1 MKRFFNTIM
10 IISACMVLA
19 ISCKEE
25 DNVVSEFSIDKTEIA
40 IGADGGSELLE
51 IKGNVK
57 WQGTSESSWLKFS
70 PSNGEGSA
78 ICEVLVDSSVVA
90 EPREGVITFM
100 AAGQTSATTVKVMQ
114 MGYAKGI
121 FVSEEDRAI
130 SVENS
135 AKLEERFFEVTMMA
149 NVNFDVQVNN
159 LPAED
164 GTVSDKEWLTYKKET
179 PNYEYGDRPRLLKL
193 HFDWDVNMS
202 ETARTA
208 EVIITPQET
217 SDTEGDGAVKL
228 IVTQKAAPVIT
239 DDRAGDSLAIL
250 SIYSSMNGLF
260 AWDASENMRY
270 WKGVELWE
278 TTDKYIKIEA
288 DGTINYSAP
297 VPKELVGRLKS
308 VEFTLFET
316 EESLPYQV
324 KYLKTAESITFSG
337 NSNTFL
343 KNIVLGN
350 EICDLVKYGNLRK
363 LTVRAYGLVGLPAN
377 FTEFG
382 KTLISL
388 DLSSNNFEVMGKS
401 GSTINGV
408 KVLGIESITRENF
421 PHLRNLYLNK
431 INRYD
436 TTKDL
441 SAYTD
446 KKDEKLGF
454 RWTTGFGA
462 GFLTPAEGYNNSYF
476 KELLKWEELECLSL
490 SLNMLDGQLPSDA
503 EVKQLL
509 GADKVYTESYIQNA
523 AYKDTISIQ
532 DAEKYLLA
540 NGGAPRVW
548 PKMKSLSLNLNFMTG
563 QLPDWILYH
572 PYLTFW
578 DPFTMI
584 FQQEL
589 STTASKAKNTKGE
602 VITTFSNEPTNLSN
616 YGVEDDGITRK
627 MSYYEMYPKR
637 KPQITDESEEG
648 N

>member
-1 MKRFFNTIM
+1 MKRFLNIIM
-10 IISACMVLA
+10 VISACMVLA
-19 ISCKEE
+19 VSCKEE

-40 IGADGGSELLE
+40 VGADGGSELLE

-70 PSNGEGSA
+70 PSNGEGA
-78 ICEVLVDSSVVA
+78 ATCEVLVDSSVVA

-100 AAGQTSATTVKVMQ
+100 AAGQTTATTVKVMQ

-121 FVSEEDRAI
+121 FVSEEDRTI

-149 NVNFDVQVNN
+149 NVNFDVRVNN

-164 GTVSDKEWLTYKKET
+164 GTVSDKEWLKYKKET
-179 PNYEYGDRPRLLKL
+179 PNYDYGDRPRLLKL
-193 HFDWDVNMS
+193 HFDWEINMT
-202 ETARTA
+202 EKARTA

-217 SDTEGDGAVKL
+217 SDTEGNGAIKL
-228 IVTQKAAPVIT
+228 VVTQKPAPVIT
-239 DDRAGDSLAIL
+239 DDRAGDSLALL
-250 SIYSSMNGLF
+250 SIYSSMNGIF
-260 AWDASENMRY
+260 TWDASENMRY
-270 WKGVELWE
+270 WNGVELWE
-278 TTDKYIKIEA
+278 ATDKYIEIEE
-288 DGTINYSAP
+288 DGTINYSAS
-297 VPKELVGRLKS
+297 VPKDLIGRLKS
-308 VEFTLFET
+308 VEFIAFET
-316 EESLPYQV
+316 KESLPYQV

-343 KNIVLGN
+343 KDIVLGN
-350 EICDLVKYGNLRK
+350 EICELAQYGHLRNLAI
-363 LTVRAYGLVGLPAN
+363 RAYGLVGLPEN

-382 KTLISL
+382 KTLVSL

-441 SAYTD
+441 SAY
-446 KKDEKLGF
+446 KGKDDKLGF
-454 RWTTGFGA
+454 RWTTGFGE

-509 GADKVYTESYIQNA
+509 GDKVVYEEADIA
-523 AYKDTISIQ
+523 EYKDSISID
-532 DAEKYLLA
+532 DAKKYLLKG
-540 NGGAPRVW
+540 GGAPKVW
-548 PKMKSLSLNLNFMTG
+548 PKMKSLSLNLNFLTG
-563 QLPDWILYH
+563 ELPDWILYH
-572 PYLTFW
+572 PYLSFW

-589 STTASKAKNTKGE
+589 STTSSKAKNTKGE
-602 VITTFSNEPTNLSN
+602 VITKFSNEPTNLSN
-616 YGVEDDGITRK
+616 YGGKT
-627 MSYYEMYPKR
+627 SYYEMYPKR

>member
-1 MKRFFNTIM
+1 MKRFLNIIM
-10 IISACMVLA
+10 VISACMILA
-19 ISCKEE
+19 VSCKEE

-40 IGADGGSELLE
+40 VGADGGSELLE

-70 PSNGEGSA
+70 PSNGEGA
-78 ICEVLVDSSVVA
+78 ATCEVLVDSSVVA

-100 AAGQTSATTVKVMQ
+100 AAGQTTATTVKVMQ

-121 FVSEEDRAI
+121 FVSEEDRTI

-149 NVNFDVQVNN
+149 NVNFDVRVNN

-164 GTVSDKEWLTYKKET
+164 GTVSDKEWLKYKKET
-179 PNYEYGDRPRLLKL
+179 PNYDYGDRPRLLKL
-193 HFDWDVNMS
+193 HFDWEINMT
-202 ETARTA
+202 EKARTA

-217 SDTEGDGAVKL
+217 SDTEGDGTIKL
-228 IVTQKAAPVIT
+228 VVTQKPAPVIT
-239 DDRAGDSLAIL
+239 DDRAGDSLALL
-250 SIYSSMNGLF
+250 SIYSSMNGIF
-260 AWDASENMRY
+260 TWDASENMRY

-278 TTDKYIKIEA
+278 ATDKYIEIEA
-288 DGTINYSAP
+288 NGTINYSAS
-297 VPKELVGRLKS
+297 VPKDLIGRLKS
-308 VEFTLFET
+308 VEFIAFET
-316 EESLPYQV
+316 KESLPYQV

-343 KNIVLGN
+343 KDIVLGN
-350 EICDLVKYGNLRK
+350 EICELAQYGHLRNLAI
-363 LTVRAYGLVGLPAN
+363 RAYGLVGLPEN

-382 KTLISL
+382 KTLVSL

-408 KVLGIESITRENF
+408 KVLGIESITQENF
-421 PHLRNLYLNK
+421 PYLRSLYLNK

-441 SAYTD
+441 SAY
-446 KKDEKLGF
+446 KGKDDKLGF
-454 RWTTGFGA
+454 RWTTGYGGDEFPG
-462 GFLTPAEGYNNSYF
+462 PSDGYDNTYF
-476 KELLKWEELECLSL
+476 KELLQWENLEYLSL
-490 SLNMLDGQLPSDA
+490 SLNMLDGELPSD
-503 EVKQLL
+503 QDLL
-509 GADKVYTESYIQNA
+509 DLGIKPYTDVDINNA
-523 AYKDTISIQ
+523 ANKDTIE
-532 DAEKYLLA
+532 DAKKYLLKD
-540 NGGAPRVW
+540 GGAPKVW
-548 PKMKSLSLNLNFMTG
+548 PRMKKLSLNLNFMTG
-563 QLPDWILYH
+563 KLPDWILYH
-572 PYLTFW
+572 PYLSFW

-589 STTASKAKNTKGE
+589 STTSSKAKNTKGE
-602 VITTFSNEPTNLSN
+602 VITKFSNEPTNLSN
-616 YGVEDDGITRK
+616 YGFEDDGITRK

>member
-1 MKRFFNTIM
+1 MKRFLNIIM
-10 IISACMVLA
+10 VISACMVLA
-19 ISCKEE
+19 VSCKEE

-40 IGADGGSELLE
+40 VGADGGSELLE

-57 WQGTSESSWLKFS
+57 WQGTSECSWLKFS
-70 PSNGEGSA
+70 PSNGEGA
-78 ICEVLVDSSVVA
+78 ATCEVLVDSSVVA

-100 AAGQTSATTVKVMQ
+100 AAGQTTATTVKVMQ

-121 FVSEEDRAI
+121 FVSEEDRTI

-149 NVNFDVQVNN
+149 NVNFDVRVNN

-164 GTVSDKEWLTYKKET
+164 GTVSDKEWLKYKKET
-179 PNYEYGDRPRLLKL
+179 PNYDYGDRPRLLKL
-193 HFDWDVNMS
+193 HFDWEINMT
-202 ETARTA
+202 EKARTA

-217 SDTEGDGAVKL
+217 SDTEGDGTIKL
-228 IVTQKAAPVIT
+228 VVTQKPAPVIT
-239 DDRAGDSLAIL
+239 DDRAGDSLALL
-250 SIYSSMNGLF
+250 SIYSSMNGIF
-260 AWDASENMRY
+260 TWDASENMRY

-278 TTDKYIKIEA
+278 ATDKYIEIKE
-288 DGTINYSAP
+288 DGTINYSAS
-297 VPKELVGRLKS
+297 VPKDLIGRLKS
-308 VEFTLFET
+308 VEFIAFET
-316 EESLPYQV
+316 KESLPYQV

-343 KNIVLGN
+343 KDIVLGN
-350 EICDLVKYGNLRK
+350 EICELAEYGHLRNLAI
-363 LTVRAYGLVGLPAN
+363 RAYGLVGLPEN

-382 KTLISL
+382 KTLVSL

-421 PHLRNLYLNK
+421 PYLRSLYLNK

-441 SAYTD
+441 SAY
-446 KKDEKLGF
+446 KGKDDKLGF
-454 RWTTGFGA
+454 RWTTGYGGD
-462 GFLTPAEGYNNSYF
+462 GFPGPSDGYDNTYF
-476 KELLKWEELECLSL
+476 KELLQWENLEYLSL
-490 SLNMLDGQLPSDA
+490 SLNMLDGELPSD
-503 EVKQLL
+503 EELRQLL
-509 GADKVYTESYIQNA
+509 GDKVVYEEADIA
-523 AYKDTISIQ
+523 EYKDSISIE
-532 DAEKYLLA
+532 DANKYLLKD
-540 NGGAPRVW
+540 GGAPKVW
-548 PKMKSLSLNLNFMTG
+548 PRMKKLSLNLNFMTG
-563 QLPDWILYH
+563 KLPDWILYH
-572 PYLTFW
+572 PYLSFW

-589 STTASKAKNTKGE
+589 STTSSKAKNTKGE
-602 VITTFSNEPTNLSN
+602 VITKFSNEPTNLSN
-616 YGVEDDGITRK
+616 YGEDKI
-627 MSYYEMYPKR
+627 SYYEMYPKR

>member
-1 MKRFFNTIM
+1 MKRFLNIIM
-10 IISACMVLA
+10 VISACMVLA
-19 ISCKEE
+19 VSCKEE

-40 IGADGGSELLE
+40 VGADGGSELLE

-57 WQGTSESSWLKFS
+57 WQGTSECSWLKFS
-70 PSNGEGSA
+70 PSNGEGA
-78 ICEVLVDSSVVA
+78 ATCEVLVDSSVVA

-100 AAGQTSATTVKVMQ
+100 AAGQTTATTVKVMQ

-121 FVSEEDRAI
+121 FVSEEDRTI

-149 NVNFDVQVNN
+149 NVNFDVRVNN

-164 GTVSDKEWLTYKKET
+164 GTVSDKEWLKYKKET
-179 PNYEYGDRPRLLKL
+179 PNYDYGDRPRLLKL
-193 HFDWDVNMS
+193 HFDWEINMT
-202 ETARTA
+202 EKARTA

-217 SDTEGDGAVKL
+217 SDTEGDGTIKL
-228 IVTQKAAPVIT
+228 VVTQKPAPVIT
-239 DDRAGDSLAIL
+239 DDRAGDSLALL
-250 SIYSSMNGLF
+250 SIYSSMNGIF
-260 AWDASENMRY
+260 TWDASENMRY

-278 TTDKYIKIEA
+278 ATDKYIEIKE
-288 DGTINYSAP
+288 DGTINYSAS
-297 VPKELVGRLKS
+297 VPEYLIGRLKS
-308 VEFTLFET
+308 VEFIAFET
-316 EESLPYQV
+316 KESLPYQV

-343 KNIVLGN
+343 KDIVLGN
-350 EICDLVKYGNLRK
+350 EICELVKYGNLRN
-363 LTVRAYGLVGLPAN
+363 LAIRAYGLVGLPEN

-382 KTLISL
+382 KTLVSL

-421 PHLRNLYLNK
+421 PYLRSLYLNK

-441 SAYTD
+441 SAY
-446 KKDEKLGF
+446 KGKDDKLGF
-454 RWTTGFGA
+454 RWTTGYGGD
-462 GFLTPAEGYNNSYF
+462 GFPGPSDGYDNTYF
-476 KELLKWEELECLSL
+476 KELLQWENLEYLSL
-490 SLNMLDGQLPSDA
+490 SLNMLDGELPSD
-503 EVKQLL
+503 QDLL
-509 GADKVYTESYIQNA
+509 DLGIKPYTEDDINNA
-523 AYKDTISIQ
+523 ANKDTIGNEI
-532 DAEKYLLA
+532 ARGYLI
-540 NGGAPRVW
+540 GAPKVW
-548 PKMKSLSLNLNFMTG
+548 PRMKKLSLNLNFMNG
-563 QLPDWILYH
+563 KLPDWILYH
-572 PYLTFW
+572 PYLSFW

-589 STTASKAKNTKGE
+589 STTSSKAKNTKGE
-602 VITTFSNEPTNLSN
+602 VITKFSNEPTNLSN
-616 YGVEDDGITRK
+616 YGEGKT
-627 MSYYEMYPKR
+627 SYYEMYPLR

>member
-1 MKRFFNTIM
+1 MKRFLNIIM
-10 IISACMVLA
+10 VISACMVLA
-19 ISCKEE
+19 VSCKEE

-40 IGADGGSELLE
+40 VGADGGSELLE

-70 PSNGEGSA
+70 PSNGEGA
-78 ICEVLVDSSVVA
+78 ATCEVLVDSSVVA

-100 AAGQTSATTVKVMQ
+100 AAGQTTATTVKVMQ

-121 FVSEEDRAI
+121 FVSEEDRTI

-149 NVNFDVQVNN
+149 NVNFDVRVNN

-164 GTVSDKEWLTYKKET
+164 GTVSDKEWLKYKKET
-179 PNYEYGDRPRLLKL
+179 PNYDYGDRPRLLKL
-193 HFDWDVNMS
+193 HFDWEINMT
-202 ETARTA
+202 EKARTA

-217 SDTEGDGAVKL
+217 SDTEGNGAIKL
-228 IVTQKAAPVIT
+228 VVTQKPAPVIT
-239 DDRAGDSLAIL
+239 DDRAGDSLALL
-250 SIYSSMNGLF
+250 SIYSSMNGIF
-260 AWDASENMRY
+260 TWDASENMRY
-270 WKGVELWE
+270 WNGVELWE
-278 TTDKYIKIEA
+278 ATDKYIEIKE
-288 DGTINYSAP
+288 DGTINYSAS
-297 VPKELVGRLKS
+297 VPEYLIGRLKS
-308 VEFTLFET
+308 VEFIAFET
-316 EESLPYQV
+316 KESLPYQV

-343 KNIVLGN
+343 KDIVLGN
-350 EICDLVKYGNLRK
+350 EICELAQYGHLRNLAI
-363 LTVRAYGLVGLPAN
+363 RAYGLVGLPEN

-382 KTLISL
+382 KTLVSL

-421 PHLRNLYLNK
+421 PYLRSLYLNK

-441 SAYTD
+441 SAY
-446 KKDEKLGF
+446 KGKDDKLGF
-454 RWTTGFGA
+454 RWTTGYGGD
-462 GFLTPAEGYNNSYF
+462 GFPGPSDGYDNTYF

-490 SLNMLDGQLPSDA
+490 SLNMLDGRLPSDA

-509 GADKVYTESYIQNA
+509 GDKVVYEEADIA
-523 AYKDTISIQ
+523 EYKDSISID
-532 DAEKYLLA
+532 DAKKYLLKG
-540 NGGAPRVW
+540 GGAPKVW
-548 PKMKSLSLNLNFMTG
+548 PKMKSLSLNLNFLTG
-563 QLPDWILYH
+563 ELPDWILYH
-572 PYLTFW
+572 PYLSFW

-589 STTASKAKNTKGE
+589 STTSSKAKNTKGE
-602 VITTFSNEPTNLSN
+602 VITKFSNEPTNLSN
-616 YGVEDDGITRK
+616 YGGKT
-627 MSYYEMYPKR
+627 SYYEMYPKR

>member
-1 MKRFFNTIM
+1 MKRFLNIIM
-10 IISACMVLA
+10 VISACMVLA
-19 ISCKEE
+19 VSCKEE

-40 IGADGGSELLE
+40 VGADGGSELLE

-70 PSNGEGSA
+70 PSNGEGA
-78 ICEVLVDSSVVA
+78 ATCEVLVDSSVVA

-100 AAGQTSATTVKVMQ
+100 AAGQTTATTVKVMQ

-121 FVSEEDRAI
+121 FVSEEDRTI

-149 NVNFDVQVNN
+149 NVNFDVRVNN

-164 GTVSDKEWLTYKKET
+164 GTVSDKEWLKYKKET
-179 PNYEYGDRPRLLKL
+179 PNYDYGDRPRLLKL
-193 HFDWDVNMS
+193 HFDWEINMT
-202 ETARTA
+202 EKARTA

-217 SDTEGDGAVKL
+217 SDTEGDGTIKL
-228 IVTQKAAPVIT
+228 VVTQKPAPVIT
-239 DDRAGDSLAIL
+239 DDRAGDSLALL
-250 SIYSSMNGLF
+250 SIYSSMNGIF
-260 AWDASENMRY
+260 TWDASENMRY
-270 WKGVELWE
+270 WEGVELWE
-278 TTDKYIKIEA
+278 ATDKYIEIEA
-288 DGTINYSAP
+288 DGTINYSAS
-297 VPKELVGRLKS
+297 VPKDLIGRLKS
-308 VEFTLFET
+308 VEFIAFET
-316 EESLPYQV
+316 KESLPYQV

-343 KNIVLGN
+343 KDIVLGN
-350 EICDLVKYGNLRK
+350 EICELAQYGHLRNLAI
-363 LTVRAYGLVGLPAN
+363 RAYGLVGLPEN

-382 KTLISL
+382 ETLVSL

-408 KVLGIESITRENF
+408 KVLGIESITQENF
-421 PHLRNLYLNK
+421 PHLRSLYLNK

-454 RWTTGFGA
+454 RWTTGYGDEFPG
-462 GFLTPAEGYNNSYF
+462 PSDGYNNTYF
-476 KELLKWEELECLSL
+476 KELLQWENLEYLSL
-490 SLNMLDGQLPSDA
+490 SLNMLDGELPSDQDLLDLGIEPYKA
-503 EVKQLL
+503 E
-509 GADKVYTESYIQNA
+509 DINNA
-523 AYKDTISIQ
+523 ANEDTIGNEIAR
-532 DAEKYLLA
+532 DYLI
-540 NGGAPRVW
+540 GAPKVW
-548 PKMKSLSLNLNFMTG
+548 PRMKKLSLNLNFMTG
-563 QLPDWILYH
+563 KLPDWILYH
-572 PYLTFW
+572 PYLSFW

-589 STTASKAKNTKGE
+589 STTSSEAKNTKGE
-602 VITTFSNEPTNLSN
+602 VITKFSNEPTNLSN
-616 YGVEDDGITRK
+616 YGLDEEGKPKT
-627 MSYYEMYPKR
+627 SYYEMYPLR

>member
-1 MKRFFNTIM
+1 MKRFLNIIM
-10 IISACMVLA
+10 VISACMVLA
-19 ISCKEE
+19 VSCKEE

-40 IGADGGSELLE
+40 VGADGGSELLE

-70 PSNGEGSA
+70 PSNGEGA
-78 ICEVLVDSSVVA
+78 ATCEVLVDSSVVA

-100 AAGQTSATTVKVMQ
+100 AAGQTTATTVKVMQ

-121 FVSEEDRAI
+121 FVSEEDRTI
-130 SVENS
+130 SLENS

-149 NVNFDVQVNN
+149 NVNFDVRVNN
-159 LPAED
+159 LPDED
-164 GTVSDKEWLTYKKET
+164 GTVSDKEWLKYKKET
-179 PNYEYGDRPRLLKL
+179 PNYDYGDRPRLLKL
-193 HFDWDVNMS
+193 HFDWDVNMA
-202 ETARTA
+202 EKARTA
-208 EVIITPQET
+208 EVIITPHET
-217 SDTEGDGAVKL
+217 SDTEGDGSIKL
-228 IVTQKAAPVIT
+228 VVTQKPAPVIT
-239 DDRAGDSLAIL
+239 DDRAGDSLALL
-250 SIYSSMNGLF
+250 SIYSSMNGIF
-260 AWDASENMRY
+260 TWDASENMRY

-297 VPKELVGRLKS
+297 VPEDLIGRLKS
-308 VEFTLFET
+308 VEFIAFET
-316 EESLPYQV
+316 KKSLPYQV

-343 KNIVLGN
+343 KDIVLGN
-350 EICDLVKYGNLRK
+350 EICELAQYGHLRNLAI
-363 LTVRAYGLVGLPAN
+363 RAYGLVGLPEN

-382 KTLISL
+382 KTLVSL

-421 PHLRNLYLNK
+421 PYLRSLYLNK

-441 SAYTD
+441 SAY
-446 KKDEKLGF
+446 KGKDDKLGF
-454 RWTTGFGA
+454 RWTTGYGGD
-462 GFLTPAEGYNNSYF
+462 GFPGLSDGYDNTYF
-476 KELLKWEELECLSL
+476 KELLQWENLEYLSL
-490 SLNMLDGQLPSDA
+490 SLNMLDGELPSD
-503 EVKQLL
+503 KDLL
-509 GADKVYTESYIQNA
+509 DLGIKPYTDVDINNA
-523 AYKDTISIQ
+523 ANKDTIE
-532 DAEKYLLA
+532 DAKKYLI
-540 NGGAPRVW
+540 GAPKVW
-548 PKMKSLSLNLNFMTG
+548 PRMKKLSLNLNFLTG
-563 QLPDWILYH
+563 ELPDWILYH
-572 PYLTFW
+572 PYLSFW

-589 STTASKAKNTKGE
+589 STTSSKAKNTKGE
-602 VITTFSNEPTNLSN
+602 VITKFSNEPTNLSN
-616 YGVEDDGITRK
+616 YGGKT
-627 MSYYEMYPKR
+627 SYYEMYPKR

>member
-1 MKRFFNTIM
+1 MKRFLNIIM
-10 IISACMVLA
+10 VISACMVLA
-19 ISCKEE
+19 VSCKEE

-40 IGADGGSELLE
+40 VGADGGSELLE

-57 WQGTSESSWLKFS
+57 WQGTSECSWLKFS
-70 PSNGEGSA
+70 PSNGEGA
-78 ICEVLVDSSVVA
+78 ATCEVLVDSSVVA

-100 AAGQTSATTVKVMQ
+100 AAGQTTATTVKVMQ

-121 FVSEEDRAI
+121 FVSEEDRTI

-149 NVNFDVQVNN
+149 NVNFDVRVNN

-164 GTVSDKEWLTYKKET
+164 GTVSDKEWLKYKKET
-179 PNYEYGDRPRLLKL
+179 PNYDYGDRPRLLKL
-193 HFDWDVNMS
+193 HFDWEINMT
-202 ETARTA
+202 EKARTA

-217 SDTEGDGAVKL
+217 SDTEGDGTIKL
-228 IVTQKAAPVIT
+228 VVTQKPAPVIT
-239 DDRAGDSLAIL
+239 DDRAGDSLALL
-250 SIYSSMNGLF
+250 SIYSSMNGIF
-260 AWDASENMRY
+260 TWDASENMRY

-278 TTDKYIKIEA
+278 ATDKYIEIEEN
-288 DGTINYSAP
+288 GTINYSAS
-297 VPKELVGRLKS
+297 VPKDLIGRLKS
-308 VEFTLFET
+308 VEFIAFET
-316 EESLPYQV
+316 KESLPYQV

-343 KNIVLGN
+343 KDIVLGN
-350 EICDLVKYGNLRK
+350 EICELAQYGNLRN
-363 LTVRAYGLVGLPAN
+363 LAIRAYGLVGLPEN

-382 KTLISL
+382 KTLVSL

-421 PHLRNLYLNK
+421 KHLRSLYLNK

-441 SAYTD
+441 SAY
-446 KKDEKLGF
+446 KGKDDKLGF
-454 RWTTGFGA
+454 RWTTGYGGD
-462 GFLTPAEGYNNSYF
+462 GFPGPSDGYDNTYF
-476 KELLKWEELECLSL
+476 KELLQWENLEYLSL
-490 SLNMLDGQLPSDA
+490 SLNMLDGELPSD
-503 EVKQLL
+503 QDLL
-509 GADKVYTESYIQNA
+509 DLGIEPYTDIDITNA
-523 AYKDTISIQ
+523 ANKDTIE
-532 DAEKYLLA
+532 DAKKYLI
-540 NGGAPRVW
+540 GAPKVW
-548 PKMKSLSLNLNFMTG
+548 PRMKKLSLNLNFMTG
-563 QLPDWILYH
+563 KLPDWILYH
-572 PYLTFW
+572 PYLSFW

-589 STTASKAKNTKGE
+589 STTSSKAKNTKGE
-602 VITTFSNEPTNLSN
+602 VITKFSNEPTNLSN
-616 YGVEDDGITRK
+616 YGLDEYGKPKT
-627 MSYYEMYPKR
+627 SYYEMYPKR

>member
-1 MKRFFNTIM
+1 MKRFLNIIM
-10 IISACMVLA
+10 VISACMVLA
-19 ISCKEE
+19 VSCKEE
-25 DNVVSEFSIDKTEIA
+25 DNVVAEFSIDKTEIA
-40 IGADGGSELLE
+40 VGADGGSELLE

-70 PSNGEGSA
+70 PSNGEGA
-78 ICEVLVDSSVVA
+78 ATCEVLVDSSVVA

-100 AAGQTSATTVKVMQ
+100 AAGQTTATTVKVMQ

-121 FVSEEDRAI
+121 FVSEEDRTI

-149 NVNFDVQVNN
+149 NVNFDVRVNN

-164 GTVSDKEWLTYKKET
+164 GTVSDKEWLKYKKET
-179 PNYEYGDRPRLLKL
+179 PNYDYGDRPRLLKL
-193 HFDWDVNMS
+193 HFDWEINMT
-202 ETARTA
+202 EKARTA

-217 SDTEGDGAVKL
+217 SDTEGDGTIKL
-228 IVTQKAAPVIT
+228 VVTQKPAPVIT
-239 DDRAGDSLAIL
+239 DDRAGDSLALL
-250 SIYSSMNGLF
+250 SIYSSMNGIF
-260 AWDASENMRY
+260 TWDASENMRY

-278 TTDKYIKIEA
+278 ATDKYIKIE
-288 DGTINYSAP
+288 DGTIDYSAP
-297 VPKELVGRLKS
+297 VPEDLIGRLKS
-308 VEFTLFET
+308 VEFIAFET
-316 EESLPYQV
+316 KKSLPYQV

-343 KNIVLGN
+343 KDIVLGD
-350 EICDLVKYGNLRK
+350 EICELAQYGNLRN
-363 LTVRAYGLVGLPAN
+363 LAIRAYGLVGLPEN

-382 KTLISL
+382 KTLVSL

-421 PHLRNLYLNK
+421 KHLRSLYLNK

-441 SAYTD
+441 SAY
-446 KKDEKLGF
+446 KGKDDKLGF
-454 RWTTGFGA
+454 RWTTGYGDEFPG
-462 GFLTPAEGYNNSYF
+462 PSDGYDNTYF

-490 SLNMLDGQLPSDA
+490 SLNMLDGRLPSDA

-509 GADKVYTESYIQNA
+509 GDKVVYEEADIA
-523 AYKDTISIQ
+523 EYKDSISID
-532 DAEKYLLA
+532 DAKKYLLKG
-540 NGGAPRVW
+540 GGAPKVW
-548 PKMKSLSLNLNFMTG
+548 PKMKSLSLNLNFLTG
-563 QLPDWILYH
+563 ELPDWILYH
-572 PYLTFW
+572 PYLSFW

-589 STTASKAKNTKGE
+589 STTSSKAKNTKGE
-602 VITTFSNEPTNLSN
+602 VITKFSNEPTNLSN
-616 YGVEDDGITRK
+616 YGGKT
-627 MSYYEMYPKR
+627 SYYEMYPKR

>member
-1 MKRFFNTIM
+1 MKRFLNIIM
-10 IISACMVLA
+10 VISACMVLA
-19 ISCKEE
+19 VSCKEE

-40 IGADGGSELLE
+40 VGADGGSELLE

-70 PSNGEGSA
+70 PSNGEGA
-78 ICEVLVDSSVVA
+78 ATCEVLVDSSVVA

-100 AAGQTSATTVKVMQ
+100 AAGQTTATTVKVMQ

-121 FVSEEDRAI
+121 FVSEEDRTI

-149 NVNFDVQVNN
+149 NVNFDVRVNN

-164 GTVSDKEWLTYKKET
+164 GTVSDKEWLKYKKET
-179 PNYEYGDRPRLLKL
+179 PNYDYGDRPRLLKL
-193 HFDWDVNMS
+193 HFDWEINMT
-202 ETARTA
+202 EKARTA

-217 SDTEGDGAVKL
+217 SDTEGNGAIKL
-228 IVTQKAAPVIT
+228 VVTQKPAPVIT
-239 DDRAGDSLAIL
+239 DDRAGDSLALL
-250 SIYSSMNGLF
+250 SIYSSMNGIF
-260 AWDASENMRY
+260 TWDARENMRY

-278 TTDKYIKIEA
+278 ATDKYIEIEE
-288 DGTINYSAP
+288 DGTINYSAS
-297 VPKELVGRLKS
+297 VPKDLIGRLKS
-308 VEFTLFET
+308 VEFIAFET
-316 EESLPYQV
+316 KESLPYQV

-343 KNIVLGN
+343 KDIVLGN
-350 EICDLVKYGNLRK
+350 EICELAQYGHLRNLAI
-363 LTVRAYGLVGLPAN
+363 RAYGLVGLPEN

-382 KTLISL
+382 KTLVSL

-441 SAYTD
+441 SAY
-446 KKDEKLGF
+446 KGKDDKLGF
-454 RWTTGFGA
+454 RWTTGYGGD
-462 GFLTPAEGYNNSYF
+462 GFPGPSDGYDNTYF
-476 KELLKWEELECLSL
+476 KELLQWENLEYLSL
-490 SLNMLDGQLPSDA
+490 SLNMLDGELPSD
-503 EVKQLL
+503 QDLL
-509 GADKVYTESYIQNA
+509 DLGIEAYTGDDIDNA
-523 AYKDTISIQ
+523 ANKDTIGNEI
-532 DAEKYLLA
+532 ARGYLI
-540 NGGAPRVW
+540 GAPKVW
-548 PKMKSLSLNLNFMTG
+548 PRMKKLSLNLNFLNG
-563 QLPDWILYH
+563 KLPDWILYH
-572 PYLTFW
+572 PYLSFW

-589 STTASKAKNTKGE
+589 STTSSKAKNTKGE
-602 VITTFSNEPTNLSN
+602 VITKFSNEPTNLSN
-616 YGVEDDGITRK
+616 YGFEDDGITRK